1 MTTLTILR
9 GPSSAGKTT
18 YAEPQP
24 DTTSTSASAMFHPPN
39 QYRIRTGPL
48 ASTDAYGCNGAFLLE
63 GRKRAL
69 MIIASDGG
77 GWEHVS
83 VSLPDRCPTWDEMC
97 AVKALFW
104 DPDDCVMQLHPP
116 ASRHVNNHPN
126 CLHLWRP
133 VGIEIPQPPSI
144 MVGLL

>member
-1 MTTLTILR
+1 
-9 GPSSAGKTT
+9 
-18 YAEPQP
+18 
-24 DTTSTSASAMFHPPN
+24 MFHTPN
-39 QYRIRTGPL
+39 KYRIRTGQL
-48 ASTDAYGCNGAFLLE
+48 ASTDADGCNGAFRLDKHE
-63 GRKRAL
+63 KGRKRAL

-83 VSLPDRCPTWDEMC
+83 VSRSDRCCPTWDEMS

-116 ASRHVNNHPN
+116 ASRYVNNHPN

-133 VGIEIPQPPSI
+133 VGVEIPQPPSW